1 MAHTMAALSKSSA
14 GHARPTGYRRARAA
28 FASEWIK
35 LRSLRSMLV
44 LPLLAVVV
52 CIGLAD
58 LVCSNYAA
66 NWKHLDAVRK
76 ASFVPFD
83 TNIGFVVIGA
93 IFLGMLGALVV
104 TNEYG
109 RGLIRTTLMATPQRG
124 LVLAAK
130 AVLTGLVAFT
140 VSAVICFTAIL
151 TGQALL
157 AGGHLPH
164 VSLGDPGVLSHLLGA
179 VCYMT
184 AVALIGLFGA
194 VLLRGSAA
202 AAISGVFA
210 VLFVLPVLTS
220 GLPDDFL
227 KRDLVPYLPVNLGG
241 ALYFTHPGHGPGVAG
256 TGAAVVATAAWI
268 LVLGVAAALSLRGHD
283 A

>member
-1 MAHTMAALSKSSA
+1 MAHTMAALSA
-14 GHARPTGYRRARAA
+14 RAEGHPPPTTYRRARAA

-35 LRSLRSMLV
+35 LRSLRSMLIM
-44 LPLLAVVV
+44 PLVTAVV

-66 NWKHLDAVRK
+66 RWSHFSAAQK
-76 ASFVPFD
+76 AAFVPLN
-83 TNIGFVVIGA
+83 TNIQFVIIGA
-93 IFLGMLGALVV
+93 VFLGMLGALVV

-109 RGLIRTTLMATPQRG
+109 HGLIRTTLAATPQRG

-130 AVLTGLVAFT
+130 AVLLGLAAFG
-140 VSAVICFTAIL
+140 VSAVICFTAFL
-151 TGQALL
+151 TGQGLL
-157 AGGHLPH
+157 SGGHLPH
-164 VSLGDPGVLSHLLGA
+164 VSLGDPGVFGHVMGA

-210 VLFVLPVLTS
+210 LLFVLPVLTS
-220 GLPDDFL
+220 GLPNDVAR
-227 KRDLVPYLPVNLGG
+227 RDIVPYLPTNLGS
-241 ALYFTHPGHGPGVAG
+241 ALYLTRPAHPVGVASV
-256 TGAAVVATAAWI
+256 GAAIVATAAWVV
-268 LVLGVAAALSLRGHD
+268 VLGVAAAFSMRRHD